1 MRSSPSVRGDG
12 MRAATEV
19 LYDSQAALRLVDS
32 QIDELR
38 REPGASGSASEAPA
52 EHLEALLAQP
62 VGAGVGLT
70 ALPLILT
77 RANQEIQA
85 VLASLRDSRSAL
97 EAATVEKLQ
106 HTSAKLREVTS
117 ATEVAATDI
126 LDGLDRA
133 QTLVDRLDDADAAN
147 DRDRGRE
154 TREQLRQEL
163 FGMMGCLQFQ
173 DIANQQLAYAATVL
187 GDMEQRLQQ
196 IAKLFD
202 PATHFPPP
210 AFGAPDP
217 RTFDPAATAQN
228 PEARQ
233 ALADSI
239 FTGA

>member
-1 MRSSPSVRGDG
+1 MPSSPSVRGDG

-19 LYDSQAALRLVDS
+19 LYDSQAALSLVDS

-38 REPGASGSASEAPA
+38 RAPGEGPAP
-52 EHLEALLAQP
+52 LDALLAQP
-62 VGAGVGLT
+62 VGAGVGLA

-85 VLASLRDSRSAL
+85 VLASLRDSRTAL

-133 QTLVDRLDDADAAN
+133 QGLVAQLDAADDAN
-147 DRDRGRE
+147 DRERARAARD
-154 TREQLRQEL
+154 QLRQEL

-173 DIANQQLAYAATVL
+173 DITNQQLAYAATVL
-187 GDMEQRLQQ
+187 VDMEQRLQQ

-202 PATHFPPP
+202 PATHFPGSTLEP
-210 AFGAPDP
+210 PDP
-217 RTFDPAATAQN
+217 RTFDPAATTRN
-228 PEARQ
+228 PEERQ
-233 ALADSI
+233 ALADAI
-239 FTGA
+239 FTGT